1 MLYILFSVIVLLPV
15 LAGWGAIFQKTAGQ
29 FFNGIASQLFSGI
42 FLVSFIWTVVA
53 YFFPLDIKLEL
64 ITIIIGLAGFFYYKI
79 YDQFWDFFRGIPI
92 SFFAILLITI
102 FFGSYYPFIL
112 DHFGYYLPTIKWI
125 SEFGWV
131 QGISNLDLTLGQMSV
146 WHLLQAGFSNF
157 SDPFLRLNTFLIIFY
172 LIYIFEKKSWIHLVF
187 LPVLFL
193 FSQSPSPD
201 LAVIVLSLIILNEIV
216 NSNKN
221 AVLLFAFSAFVFFIK
236 PTMIWLPI
244 TVFLYSLLVLKSKI
258 TFIIPGILIL
268 VLMMFKNSW
277 VFGFPVFPV
286 QFPDFGMSWKPNSVL
301 LANSAEMAM
310 LKTFDLQ
317 YSIQEIRQFSPFDF
331 IKNWLFLKGIKGTI
345 HQFFGLSLLALMI
358 FAIIKKSKII
368 WIVFLSLMIK
378 SVVVL
383 LFSAQYRFFLDVFF
397 VVFFVM
403 LFHVFSRQNSLR
415 IFFVFSG
422 IIGVFLSFPNST
434 KTVFPSFNLSYFMMG
449 FNENQWY
456 KPAYFELKNHKN
468 YLIGNLK
475 FNVVQQYPYSFDTPL
490 PAISPYFIKKDL
502 DAGIFPQMK
511 GKTLKDGF
519 IWRKINEKEKNQL
532 QKILANFPPEYYH

>member
-15 LAGWGAIFQKTAGQ
+15 FAGWGAIFQKIAGK
-29 FFNGIASQLFSGI
+29 FFNGIAAQLFSGI
-42 FLVSFIWTVVA
+42 FSISLIWSVVA
-53 YFFPLDIKLEL
+53 FFFSLDIKVEL
-64 ITIIIGLAGFFYYKI
+64 ITVIIGLAGFFHFKI
-79 YDQFWDFFRGIPI
+79 YNQLWNFFREIPV

-102 FFGSYYPFIL
+102 LFGAYYPFIL
-112 DHFGYYLPTIKWI
+112 DHFGYYLPTVKWI

-131 QGISNLDLTLGQMSV
+131 QGISNLDLTLGQMSI

-157 SDPFLRLNTFLIIFY
+157 SDPFLRLNTVLLIFY
-172 LIYIFEKKSWIHLVF
+172 LIYIFENKSWIHLIF
-187 LPVLFL
+187 LPILFL

-201 LAVIVLSLIILNEIV
+201 LAVIVLSLILLNEIL

-244 TVFLYSLLVLKSKI
+244 VVFLYSLLILKSKI
-258 TFIIPGILIL
+258 TFLIPGILVLIL
-268 VLMMFKNSW
+268 MGFKNLW
-277 VFGFPVFPV
+277 IFGFPVFPV

-331 IKNWLFLKGIKGTI
+331 IKNWIFLKGIKGNI
-345 HQFFGLSLLALMI
+345 HQFFVLSLLALMI

-368 WIVFLSLMIK
+368 WVIFISIMIK
-378 SVVVL
+378 SIVVL

-403 LFHVFSRQNSLR
+403 LFQVFSKRNSLR

-422 IIGVFLSFPNST
+422 IVGTFLTFPHFT
-434 KTVFPSFNLSYFMMG
+434 KTVFPSFNLGYFMMG

-468 YLIGNLK
+468 YQIGNLK

-502 DAGIFPQMK
+502 DAGIFPQLK

-519 IWRKINEKEKNQL
+519 IWRKINEEEKIQL
-532 QKILANFPPEYYH
+532 QKILDNFPPEYYH